1 VSTPETIAVLLA
13 LAYVVLAIV
22 ENRLCW
28 LAGGASALLY
38 IVVFTDARL
47 YMEAALQGVYVAM
60 AGYGWLTWGARSA
73 TAALPIRRWSLR
85 HHALLAVAVMASS
98 FVLGGTL
105 GYFTDA
111 AWPIVDS
118 FTTLAALVATYMVA
132 QKILENWLWW
142 IVIDVVSVGL
152 YLSRDLHLTAILF
165 CGYVILAIAGWI
177 TWRKQYRQHQSS

>member
-1 VSTPETIAVLLA
+1 VSAPETIAVLLA
-13 LAYVVLAIV
+13 LTYVVLAIV

-38 IVVFTDARL
+38 TIVFTDARL

-60 AGYGWLTWGARSA
+60 AAYGWVTWGTHSA
-73 TAALPIRRWSLR
+73 AEALPIRRWSLR
-85 HHALLAVAVMASS
+85 HHSLLALAVVASS
-98 FVLGGTL
+98 LVLGGVL

-111 AWPIVDS
+111 AWPVVDS

-132 QKILENWLWW
+132 QKVLENWLWW
-142 IVIDVVSVGL
+142 IVIDVISVVL

-177 TWRKQYRQHQSS
+177 TWRKQYRQCASS